1 MKLVEVNR
9 CPDDLTQQF
18 SQIHDRF
25 APCPSKNKDEVADLL
40 IYVDG
45 RCEKLSELQKQ
56 PANANK
62 RKPVFFSVDEN
73 RNKVLITGL

>member
-1 MKLVEVNR
+1 MRLVKVNR
-9 CPDDLTQQF
+9 CPDVLTQQF
-18 SQIHDRF
+18 SQQIHDRF

-45 RCEKLSELQKQ
+45 RCEMLSELQKQ

-62 RKPVFFSVDEN
+62 RKPFFSQ
-73 RNKVLITGL
+73 KMKTGTRC